1 MYDCI
6 IVGGGPAGMTASI
19 YTARKK
25 LKTLLIAKEAGGQM
39 VWSSDVENYSGFSFI
54 TGADLTLKFEEHV
67 KSIPEDLEVKYGEE
81 VRELEKN
88 ITSFAVHTKVG
99 ETYYSRSI
107 IIASGKNPKKLGIPG
122 EDKFFGHGVATC
134 ATCDAPL
141 YKGKTVAV
149 VGGGNSAMDAILSLS
164 KVAKQVHVVNIN
176 DDLSG
181 DEILKEKIVSSSNV
195 MIHKTTKALSIDGDK
210 NVSSI
215 TIQKLGQEPATI
227 NVQGVFVEIGY
238 EPSNSFDK
246 LTEKNDLGEIIV
258 DENLQTSV
266 PGIFAAGDINNA
278 WGEQIVI
285 AAGEG
290 AKAAIAVSDYLN
302 KQK

>member
-6 IVGGGPAGMTASI
+6 IIGGGPAGMTAAI

-25 LKTLLIAKEAGGQM
+25 LKTLLVAKEAGGQM
-39 VWSSDVENYSGFSFI
+39 VWSSDVENYTGFSFI
-54 TGADLTLKFEEHV
+54 TGADLTLKFEEHL

-81 VRELEKN
+81 VVELEKN
-88 ITSFAVHTKVG
+88 ITSFAVHTKSG
-99 ETYYSRSI
+99 EVYYGRSV

-149 VGGGNSAMDAILSLS
+149 VGGGNSAMDAILALS
-164 KVAKQVHVVNIN
+164 KVAAKVHVININ

-181 DEILKEKIVSSSNV
+181 DEILKAKIREALNV
-195 MIHKTTKALSIDGDK
+195 DVYKTTKVLSIDGDK
-210 NVSSI
+210 NVESV
-215 TIQKLGQEPATI
+215 TIQQLGRPPEQI
-227 NVQGVFVEIGY
+227 SVQGVFVEIGY

-246 LTEKNDLGEIIV
+246 LTDKNEQGEIIV
-258 DENLQTSV
+258 DENLQTNI
-266 PGIFAAGDINNA
+266 PGIFAAGDINSA

-290 AKAAIAVSDYLN
+290 AKAAIAVGDYLN
-302 KQK
+302 RQK